1 MSEDGESLASSL
13 TRSTELRLLAAAR
26 PNAIIAP
33 YTNDDSD
40 DDDDND
46 GDDDGD
52 DAVII
57 GRNDDKNSSASTSA
71 SKSKENEGEVE
82 VVESPH
88 MGGERNAAKRR
99 STKGPLGSLV
109 LEDYGAF
116 PPSPQWGRPAT
127 Y

>member
-33 YTNDDSD
+33 YTNDDSND

-46 GDDDGD
+46 HDGVDGDD

-57 GRNDDKNSSASTSA
+57 GRDDT

-82 VVESPH
+82 VVESPY

-109 LEDYGAF
+109 LEDYGPF
-116 PPSPQWGRPAT
+116 PPSLQWGRPAT